1 MEKKFCH
8 FFVNFVSRKIRLLVK
23 IFRGTRKFFR
33 AARKIF
39 VTDRLL
45 LRKLFVKFF
54 GAARKFSRFLGIT
67 LWPLCNCS
75 EKVLS
80 GRFYLECPARAAA
93 LPPLSLGAGRPAR
106 AAALPP
112 LALRTGR
119 PARAAA
125 QVNDL
130 ANFWA
135 RQLS

>member
-93 LPPLSLGAGRPAR
+93 SRRSLWGLDVQRVR
-106 AAALPP
+106 ELWSVF
-112 LALRTGR
+112 TGR
-119 PARAAA
+119 RT
-125 QVNDL
+125 
-130 ANFWA
+130 
-135 RQLS
+135 